1 MFNRKLAEKRIVKKI
16 IQITAG
22 IFIVLSAIWG
32 YRNSTDHMYEL
43 TFISNTA
50 CGIVLLSDG
59 LMNLLFDKKVP
70 AWIYQMVL
78 PCTNVVFFTCV
89 FTLLG
94 WHSFNFSGA
103 FFFLHVINPPLFLS
117 VYLFCAEL
125 KVESKS
131 DYIKRI
137 FISPLMI
144 MCYLLFDYIRY
155 IITGNLVYGLIPAER
170 LTLVSAMLIGIGF
183 YLLMAFMSYGLID
196 LKLYVQKKTNHSLQI

>member
-1 MFNRKLAEKRIVKKI
+1 MINRNLAEKRIVKNI
-16 IQITAG
+16 IRIIAG

-43 TFISNTA
+43 TFISTTT
-50 CGIVLLSDG
+50 CGLVLLSDG
-59 LMNLLFDKKVP
+59 LIELSMNKKVP

-78 PCTNVVFFTCV
+78 PCTNVVFFCCV

-103 FFFLHVINPPLFLS
+103 FFFLHAINPPLFLPI
-117 VYLFCAEL
+117 YLFCAEL
-125 KVESKS
+125 KIESKS

-144 MCYLLFDYIRY
+144 RSYLLFDYIRY
-155 IITGNLVYGLIPAER
+155 IITGNLVYGLTSAEI
-170 LTLVSAMLIGIGF
+170 LTFVSAMLIGIGF

>member
-1 MFNRKLAEKRIVKKI
+1 MKKI

-78 PCTNVVFFTCV
+78 PCTNVVFFTCA

-103 FFFLHVINPPLFLS
+103 FFFLHVVNPPLFLS